1 MFGTAG
7 GSLFGVN
14 NPNPT
19 FGFNNPAAKQ
29 EEEKKQEGATNT
41 NQTAGLFGDKNKL
54 PIPVAGA
61 PTVLFSGP
69 GLFGTQNAPNFSS
82 APPA

>member
-1 MFGTAG
+1 MFGANKLN
-7 GSLFGVN
+7 S
-14 NPNPT
+14 T
-19 FGFNNPAAKQ
+19 FGFNIPAAKQ

-41 NQTAGLFGDKNKL
+41 NQNAGLFGDKNKL
-54 PIPVAGA
+54 SIPVAVA
-61 PTVLFSGP
+61 PPTSFPGP

>member
-1 MFGTAG
+1 MG
-7 GSLFGVN
+7 LFGATGGPLFSAN

-41 NQTAGLFGDKNKL
+41 NQHAGLFSDKNKQSV
-54 PIPVAGA
+54 PVAGA
-61 PTVLFSGP
+61 
-69 GLFGTQNAPNFSS
+69 
-82 APPA
+82 